1 MKIGRRSSLILLVAL
16 LPLSG
21 CVAVVAGGAA
31 AGGYYVG
38 QDERSLGEITD
49 DAAITT
55 KVKALLIK
63 EESIKALDINVDTRM
78 RVVTLHGQVNTEAEK
93 SLAIQIARD
102 TKGVVDV
109 IPNLAVRP
117 VAVRE
122 I

>member
-1 MKIGRRSSLILLVAL
+1 MARLSNLILLVAL

-49 DAAITT
+49 DTVITA

-63 EESIKALDINVDTRM
+63 EESIKALDINVDTRN
-78 RVVTLHGQVNTEAEK
+78 RIVTLHGQVHTEAEK

-109 IPNLAVRP
+109 IPNLAIRP
-117 VAVRE
+117 VSVKD